1 MWPSWEWFVDADSYA
16 VWVDRSVA
24 SSETS
29 SFGSDQPKMGCDGS
43 VASGQSEHLSPA
55 SEAATPVTA

>member
-1 MWPSWEWFVDADSYA
+1 MWPIWEWFVDADSYA

-29 SFGSDQPKMGCDGS
+29 SFGSEQPMMDCDGI
-43 VASGQSEHLSPA
+43 VASRQSEHLSLA
-55 SEAATPVTA
+55 SKTATPVTV